1 MSKFEMSS
9 ENFNAVVVD
18 LLVDILAYNK
28 SILEKI
34 NSIYPDASFEE
45 ETVDNRVLVLEYLQ
59 DKYGEMPRELL
70 DFLKTKNINKDDK

>member
-1 MSKFEMSS
+1 MSS

-59 DKYGEMPRELL
+59 DKYGEMPIELL

>member
-1 MSKFEMSS
+1 MSS

-59 DKYGEMPRELL
+59 DKYGEMPRDLL

>member
-45 ETVDNRVLVLEYLQ
+45 ENVDNRVLVLEYLQ

>member
-34 NSIYPDASFEE
+34 NSNNF
-45 ETVDNRVLVLEYLQ
+45 
-59 DKYGEMPRELL
+59 
-70 DFLKTKNINKDDK
+70 KNILFIISPSKL

>member
-34 NSIYPDASFEE
+34 NSIYPDASLERE
-45 ETVDNRVLVLEYLQ
+45 SVDNRVLVLEYLQ

>member
-34 NSIYPDASFEE
+34 NSIYPDSSFEE

>member
-59 DKYGEMPRELL
+59 DKYGEMPIELL

>member
-59 DKYGEMPRELL
+59 DKYGEMPRDLL